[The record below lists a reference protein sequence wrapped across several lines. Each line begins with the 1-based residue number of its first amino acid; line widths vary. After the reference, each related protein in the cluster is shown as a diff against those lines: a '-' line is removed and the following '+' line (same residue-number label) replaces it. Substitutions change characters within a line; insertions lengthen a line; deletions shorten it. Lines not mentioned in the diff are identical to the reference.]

1 MAFYHGVRVS
11 EVPTSVQTPASTT
24 AGLPVVFG
32 TAPVHLTSDPM
43 RYVNQPVIV
52 YSWDEAVAVL
62 GYSEDWDKY
71 TLSEVMYSQFKL
83 YGVAPIIF
91 VNVLDPTKHKR
102 AVKDTEGRVVSNHQI
117 IVNDPVLLDTLVVKK
132 SSAAEPAILG
142 TDYTAAYDDDG
153 QLIVSVL
160 ETGALYGE
168 TTLILEYDAVDAT
181 KVTSADIIG
190 GASADGKSK
199 GLELIDMIYTM
210 FSLVPGI
217 LMAPGFTEDPM
228 VASVIKAKAL
238 NISDCFRCIVLT
250 DVDTAEVKSYRDVN
264 AWKNKN
270 NYTGKN
276 QVVCWPCVRN
286 GDMVFHMST
295 HILGVIGTMDADN
308 GDVPYQSPSNRDMQ
322 ITGMCLKDGTEVML
336 SIPQANLLNSQGIM
350 TAINRGGWKSW
361 GNYTGAYP
369 ASNDVKDTFICVRRM
384 FDWQY
389 QSFILTYWPDV
400 DGPIMPRLLKAIT
413 GTEQLRLNGL
423 VSRGYLLGASI
434 SFLESENPETDLLQ
448 GIIRF
453 HTNLTPPLPAQNI
466 EDTLEYDVNNLK
478 ALFA

>member
-1 MAFYHGVRVS
+1 MAFYHGVRAS
-11 EVPTSVQTPASTT
+11 EVPTSVITPASTT

-32 TAPVHLTSDPM
+32 TAPVHLTSDPT
-43 RYVNQPVIV
+43 RYVNQPIIC
-52 YSWDEAVAVL
+52 YSWDEAVAEL

-83 YGVAPIIF
+83 YGVAPVIF
-91 VNVLDPTKHKR
+91 VNVLDPTKHK
-102 AVKDTEGRVVSNHQI
+102 ASVKDTEGRAVNNHQI
-117 IVNDPVLLDTLVVKK
+117 IVKDPVLLDTLVVKR
-132 SSAAEPAILG
+132 SVEAEPAVLG

-153 QLIVSVL
+153 QLIISTL
-160 ETGALYGE
+160 ETGAIYSE
-168 TTLILEYDAVDAT
+168 ATLVLEYDVVDAT
-181 KVTSADIIG
+181 KVTSTDVIG
-190 GASADGKSK
+190 GASADGSVK
-199 GLELIDMIYTM
+199 GMELVDMICTM

-217 LMAPGFTEDPM
+217 LLAPGFTENPT
-228 VASVIKAKAL
+228 VAAVIKAKAL
-238 NISDCFRCIVLT
+238 NISECFRCIVLT

-295 HILGVIGTMDADN
+295 HILGIIGVMDAAN
-308 GDVPYQSPSNRDMQ
+308 SDVPYQSPSNREMQ

-350 TAINRGGWKSW
+350 TAINRGGWRSW

-369 ASNDVKDTFICVRRM
+369 SANDVKDTFICVRRM

-389 QSFILTYWPDV
+389 QTFILTYWPDV
-400 DGPIMPRLLKAIT
+400 DGVITTRLLKAIV
-413 GTEQLRLNGL
+413 GTERLRLNGL
-423 VSRGYLLGASI
+423 VSRGYMLGADI
-434 SFLESENPETDLLQ
+434 KFLESENPNTDLLQ

-453 HTNLTPPLPAQNI
+453 HTTLTPPLPAQDI
-466 EDTLEYDVNNLK
+466 EDTLEYDVNNFK
-478 ALFA
+478 ALFG